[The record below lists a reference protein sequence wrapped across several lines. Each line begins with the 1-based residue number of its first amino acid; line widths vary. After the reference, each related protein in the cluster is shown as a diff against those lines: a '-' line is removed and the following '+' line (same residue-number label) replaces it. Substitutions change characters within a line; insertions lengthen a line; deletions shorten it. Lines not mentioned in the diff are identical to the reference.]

1 MKVSASTGDLYRC
14 HLHAFDD
21 LWMWSCILPS
31 RDVWFPIFLPILE
44 SATDPSQNA
53 AIRNVDKVSFCE
65 IEQRFWTP
73 CNHFW
78 SAVILTILKNGQKQL
93 YQWPFLNSDFPI
105 STLWGI
111 NVWVPTKNI
120 TGLQWYWWFWN
131 SMKTHHPSD
140 HVEVWFFQFS
150 AVWKIT
156 NVQCSWFSKVSISE
170 NKYVKVL
177 HLLLLELVILWLP
190 CLTPWSALSPMSK
203 FVYTRSKQ

>member
-1 MKVSASTGDLYRC
+1 MLGYLRKMSLVCSDIDGFEIQWKHIIPMTTLKSD
-14 HLHAFDD
+14 
-21 LWMWSCILPS
+21 
-31 RDVWFPIFLPILE
+31 FPIFGRMTNHRFTARLFRFSKTALMVPIK
-44 SATDPSQNA
+44 T
-53 AIRNVDKVSFCE
+53 C
-65 IEQRFWTP
+65 
-73 CNHFW
+73 HW

-156 NVQCSWFSKVSISE
+156 NVQCSCFSKVSISE